1 MFENIFQIRLCC
13 KNMEERKVEGRT
25 GKEETSRRVDADER
39 SRITD
44 REDEK
49 NVERVNVWDTLRYY
63 LDGFRYYHYVV
74 AEKVNKVIGL
84 VCLAIIKLYFFLMGL
99 DRYIDIDDDETEDA
113 GL

>member
-1 MFENIFQIRLCC
+1 MFENIFQVEIRLCC
-13 KNMEERKVEGRT
+13 KNMEERKVEGRS
-25 GKEETSRRVDADER
+25 KEETSRRVDADER

-63 LDGFRYYHYVV
+63 LDGFRY
-74 AEKVNKVIGL
+74 
-84 VCLAIIKLYFFLMGL
+84 
-99 DRYIDIDDDETEDA
+99 IDIDDDETEDA

>member
-1 MFENIFQIRLCC
+1 
-13 KNMEERKVEGRT
+13 MEERKVEGRS
-25 GKEETSRRVDADER
+25 KEETSRRVDADER

-63 LDGFRYYHYVV
+63 LDGFRY
-74 AEKVNKVIGL
+74 
-84 VCLAIIKLYFFLMGL
+84 
-99 DRYIDIDDDETEDA
+99 IDIDDDETEDA

>member
-1 MFENIFQIRLCC
+1 
-13 KNMEERKVEGRT
+13 MEERKVEGRS
-25 GKEETSRRVDADER
+25 KEETSRRVDADEEER

-63 LDGFRYYHYVV
+63 LDGFRY
-74 AEKVNKVIGL
+74 
-84 VCLAIIKLYFFLMGL
+84 
-99 DRYIDIDDDETEDA
+99 IDIDDDETEDA